1 MLNAANV
8 RGPSLPIV
16 ESILRVRPVSY
27 AQKSLRARYSLARH
41 ANVSNMTRRRVLA
54 AAAPIF
60 ASRAAPTVRLLRP
73 KALHAGDTVGLIT
86 PSSYVSDPDR
96 LALAERTARYFGLV
110 PRLGKNVRKRNGY
123 LGGTVE
129 DRLEDLHAMFRA
141 PEVKGVFA
149 IRGGYG
155 ASQLLDRI
163 DYDLIR
169 ANPKVFLGY
178 SDITALHLAIQKRA
192 GIVTFHG
199 PVVLSRFTPFTQ
211 AFFRKALF
219 ETQPMGLVTNPPDSD
234 PLRPAHVLRTVR
246 PGVARGLLA
255 GGNLTLI
262 STTMGTPYEI
272 ETTGRLLFLED
283 VDEEPYSIDRMLT
296 QLRLGGKL
304 NSAAGLIFGE
314 CQDCRPREF
323 HPSYES
329 TLSVGEVV
337 DDILGR
343 LRIPVLSGLT
353 IGHTEDQLTLPLGV
367 MAQLDSGKGELIIE
381 EPGVVA

>member
-1 MLNAANV
+1 
-8 RGPSLPIV
+8 
-16 ESILRVRPVSY
+16 
-27 AQKSLRARYSLARH
+27 
-41 ANVSNMTRRRVLA
+41 MTRRRLVAGAAALSA
-54 AAAPIF
+54 FAAAPD
-60 ASRAAPTVRLLRP
+60 RRLLRP
-73 KALHAGDTVGLIT
+73 KALRAGDTVGLIT

-96 LALAERTARYFGLV
+96 LALAERTARYFDLV
-110 PRLGKNVRKRNGY
+110 PKFGKNVRKREGY

-129 DRLEDLHAMFRA
+129 DRVEDLHAMFRD
-141 PEVKGVFA
+141 PEVKAVFA

-155 ASQLLDRI
+155 ASQLLDRVN
-163 DYDLIR
+163 YDLIR
-169 ANPKVFLGY
+169 ANPKIFLGY

-192 GIVTFHG
+192 GLVTFHG

-211 AFFRKALF
+211 TYFRKALF
-219 ETQPMGLVTNPPDSD
+219 ETDSIGRVTNPPDSD
-234 PLRPAHVLRTVR
+234 PLRPAHILRTVR
-246 PGVARGLLA
+246 PGSARGALA

-272 ETTGRLLFLED
+272 ETTGRILLVED

-296 QLRLGGKL
+296 QLRLAGKL
-304 NSAAGLIFGE
+304 DAAAGVIFGE

-323 HPSYES
+323 KQSFES

-367 MAQLDSGKGELIIE
+367 MAQLDAAKGELIIE
-381 EPGVVA
+381 EAGVVA

>member
-1 MLNAANV
+1 
-8 RGPSLPIV
+8 
-16 ESILRVRPVSY
+16 
-27 AQKSLRARYSLARH
+27 
-41 ANVSNMTRRRVLA
+41 MTRRHLLTASAALSALA
-54 AAAPIF
+54 AAPDRKLI
-60 ASRAAPTVRLLRP
+60 RP
-73 KALHAGDTVGLIT
+73 KALRPGDTVGLIT

-96 LALAERTARYFGLV
+96 LALAERTARYFGLT
-110 PRLGKNVRKRNGY
+110 PKFGKSVRKREGY

-129 DRLEDLHAMFRA
+129 DRVEDLHAMFRD
-141 PEVKGVFA
+141 PEVKAVFA

-169 ANPKVFLGY
+169 ANPKIFLGY

-192 GIVTFHG
+192 GMVTFHG
-199 PVVLSRFTPFTQ
+199 PIVLSRFTPFTQ
-211 AFFRKALF
+211 TYFRKALF
-219 ETQPMGLVTNPPDSD
+219 ETQPIGRVTNPPDTD

-246 PGVARGLLA
+246 AGSARGPLA

-272 ETTGRLLFLED
+272 ETAGRILFLED

-296 QLRLGGKL
+296 QLRLAGKL
-304 NSAAGLIFGE
+304 DAAAGLIFGE

-323 HPSYES
+323 KPSYES
-329 TLSVGEVV
+329 SLSVGEVV
-337 DDILGR
+337 DEILGR

-353 IGHTEDQLTLPLGV
+353 IGHTDDQLTLPLGV
-367 MAQLDSGKGELIIE
+367 MAQLDAAKGELIIE
-381 EPGVVA
+381 EAGVVA